1 MLSVVIFKESK
12 ALWKDCGAD
21 EGSEEL
27 ARYVPPGLG
36 LQCFVL
42 SSAQR
47 WGLVWG

>member
-1 MLSVVIFKESK
+1 MLSGVIFKDSK

-21 EGSEEL
+21 EGTEEP
-27 ARYVPPGLG
+27 AMYRRSC

-47 WGLVWG
+47 WGLAWG